1 MRAAWFDAFGKAK
14 QVIKIGD
21 QPDPK
26 VMVGEVLVQ
35 LSTTG
40 INPSDVKKRAG
51 AFSNLLDQGL
61 VIPHSDGAGEIIAVG
76 AGVAKDRI
84 GERVWV
90 YQGQYERRYGTA
102 ADLISIDARRAVFLP
117 AAITFEIGACLGI
130 PAMTAHRCVFSDGLI
145 DDNHI
150 LITGGAGRV
159 GGYAIQWAKL
169 AGASVIAT
177 ASNEQDKKVCED
189 LGADIVLNHRD
200 ENWDIDLLDATK
212 GTKIDRVVDVEF
224 GANLPKLLNVLKVGA
239 TIATYSST
247 QIPEPKIPF
256 LRMMYMDLSIRLVIV
271 YAMPE
276 KAKSDAVRDI
286 TAALEKDQLSHRIA
300 HTLPFDSIAHGHE
313 LIESGSTRG
322 CVVVNIA

>member
-1 MRAAWFDAFGKAK
+1 MRAAWFNTFGEAK
-14 QVIKIGD
+14 QVIRIGD

-26 VMVGEVLVQ
+26 VMVGEVLVK

-61 VIPHSDGAGEIIAVG
+61 VIPHSDGAGEIVAVG
-76 AGVAKDRI
+76 AGVSKNRI
-84 GERVWV
+84 GERVWI
-90 YQGQYERRYGTA
+90 YQAQYERRFGTA
-102 ADLISIDARRAVFLP
+102 ASLISIDARRAVILP
-117 AAITFEIGACLGI
+117 QETSLEIGACLGI
-130 PAMTAHRCVFSDGLI
+130 PAMTAHRCVFSDGVV
-145 DDNHI
+145 DAQHI

-169 AGASVIAT
+169 AGAKVIST

-189 LGADIVLNHRD
+189 LGADIVINHRD

-224 GANLPKLLNVLKVGA
+224 GRNLPKLLNVLKVGA

-276 KAKSDAVRDI
+276 NAKSDAVRDI

-300 HTLPFDSIAHGHE
+300 HILPLDSIAHGHE
-313 LIESGSTRG
+313 LIESGNTRG
-322 CVVVNIA
+322 CVVVNIS

>member
-1 MRAAWFDAFGKAK
+1 MRAAWFNTFGEAK
-14 QVIKIGD
+14 QVIRIGD

-26 VMVGEVLVQ
+26 VMVGEVLVK

-61 VIPHSDGAGEIIAVG
+61 VIPHSDGAGEIVAVG
-76 AGVAKDRI
+76 AGVSKNRI
-84 GERVWV
+84 GERVWI
-90 YQGQYERRYGTA
+90 YQAQYERRFGTA
-102 ADLISIDARRAVFLP
+102 ASLISIDARRAVILP
-117 AAITFEIGACLGI
+117 QETSLEIGACLGI
-130 PAMTAHRCVFSDGLI
+130 PAMTAHRCVFSDGLV
-145 DDNHI
+145 DAQHI

-169 AGASVIAT
+169 AGAKVIST

-189 LGADIVLNHRD
+189 LGADIVINHRD

-224 GANLPKLLNVLKVGA
+224 GRNLPKLLNVLKVGA

-276 KAKSDAVRDI
+276 NAKSDAVRDI

-300 HTLPFDSIAHGHE
+300 HILPLDSIAHGHE
-313 LIESGSTRG
+313 LIESGNTRG
-322 CVVVNIA
+322 CVVVNIS

>member
-1 MRAAWFDAFGKAK
+1 MRAAWFNTFGEAK
-14 QVIKIGD
+14 QVIRIGD

-26 VMVGEVLVQ
+26 VMVGEVLVK

-61 VIPHSDGAGEIIAVG
+61 VIPHSDGAGEIVAVG
-76 AGVAKDRI
+76 AGVSKNRI
-84 GERVWV
+84 GERVWI
-90 YQGQYERRYGTA
+90 YQAQYERRFGTA
-102 ADLISIDARRAVFLP
+102 ASLISIDARRAVILP
-117 AAITFEIGACLGI
+117 QETSLEIGACLGI
-130 PAMTAHRCVFSDGLI
+130 PAMTAHRCVFSDGVV
-145 DDNHI
+145 DAQHI

-169 AGASVIAT
+169 AGAKVIST

-189 LGADIVLNHRD
+189 LGADIVINHRD
-200 ENWDIDLLDATK
+200 ENWDMDLLDATK

-224 GANLPKLLNVLKVGA
+224 GRNLPKLLNVLKVGA

-276 KAKSDAVRDI
+276 NAKSDAVRDI

-300 HTLPFDSIAHGHE
+300 HILPLDSIAHGHE
-313 LIESGSTRG
+313 LIESGNTRG
-322 CVVVNIA
+322 CVVVNIS

>member
-1 MRAAWFDAFGKAK
+1 MRAAWFNTFGEAK
-14 QVIKIGD
+14 QVIRIGD

-26 VMVGEVLVQ
+26 VMVGEVLVK

-51 AFSNLLDQGL
+51 AFSYLLDQGL
-61 VIPHSDGAGEIIAVG
+61 VIPHSDGAGEIVAVG
-76 AGVAKDRI
+76 AGVSKNRI
-84 GERVWV
+84 GERVWI
-90 YQGQYERRYGTA
+90 YQAQYERRFGTA
-102 ADLISIDARRAVFLP
+102 ASLISIDARRAVILP
-117 AAITFEIGACLGI
+117 QETSLEIGACLGI
-130 PAMTAHRCVFSDGLI
+130 PAMTAHRCVFSDGVV
-145 DDNHI
+145 DAQHI

-169 AGASVIAT
+169 AGAKVIST

-189 LGADIVLNHRD
+189 LGADIVINHRD

-224 GANLPKLLNVLKVGA
+224 GRNLPKLLNVLKVGA

-276 KAKSDAVRDI
+276 NAKSDAVRDI

-300 HTLPFDSIAHGHE
+300 HILPLDSIAHGHE
-313 LIESGSTRG
+313 LIESGNTRG
-322 CVVVNIA
+322 CVVVNIS

>member
-1 MRAAWFDAFGKAK
+1 MRAAWFNTFGEAK
-14 QVIKIGD
+14 QVIRIGD

-26 VMVGEVLVQ
+26 VMVGEVLVK

-61 VIPHSDGAGEIIAVG
+61 VIPHSDGAGEIVAVG
-76 AGVAKDRI
+76 AGVSKNRI
-84 GERVWV
+84 GERVWI
-90 YQGQYERRYGTA
+90 YQAQYERRFGTA
-102 ADLISIDARRAVFLP
+102 ASLISIDARRAVILP
-117 AAITFEIGACLGI
+117 QETSLEIGACLGI
-130 PAMTAHRCVFSDGLI
+130 PAMTAHRCVFSDGVV
-145 DDNHI
+145 DAQHI

-169 AGASVIAT
+169 AGAKVIST
-177 ASNEQDKKVCED
+177 ASKKKKKKVCED
-189 LGADIVLNHRD
+189 LGADIVINHRD
-200 ENWDIDLLDATK
+200 ENWDMDLLDATK

-224 GANLPKLLNVLKVGA
+224 GRNLPKLLNVLKVGA

-276 KAKSDAVRDI
+276 NAKSDAVRDI

-300 HTLPFDSIAHGHE
+300 HILPLDSIAHGHE
-313 LIESGSTRG
+313 LIESGNTRG
-322 CVVVNIA
+322 CVVVNIS

>member
-1 MRAAWFDAFGKAK
+1 MRAAWFNTFGEAK
-14 QVIKIGD
+14 QVIRIGD

-26 VMVGEVLVQ
+26 VMVGEVLVK

-61 VIPHSDGAGEIIAVG
+61 VIPHSDGAGEIVAVG
-76 AGVAKDRI
+76 AGVSKNRI
-84 GERVWV
+84 GERVWI
-90 YQGQYERRYGTA
+90 YQAQYERRFGTA
-102 ADLISIDARRAVFLP
+102 ASLISIDARRAVILP
-117 AAITFEIGACLGI
+117 QETSLEIGACLGI
-130 PAMTAHRCVFSDGLI
+130 PAMTAHRCVFSDGLV
-145 DDNHI
+145 DAQHI

-169 AGASVIAT
+169 AGAKVIST
-177 ASNEQDKKVCED
+177 ASNEQDKKVCKD
-189 LGADIVLNHRD
+189 LGADIVINHRD

-224 GANLPKLLNVLKVGA
+224 GRNLPKLLNVLKVGA

-276 KAKSDAVRDI
+276 NAKSDAVRDI

-300 HTLPFDSIAHGHE
+300 HILPLDSIAHDHE
-313 LIESGSTRG
+313 LIESGNTRG
-322 CVVVNIA
+322 CVVVNIS

>member
-1 MRAAWFDAFGKAK
+1 MRAAWFNTFGEAK
-14 QVIKIGD
+14 QVIRIGD

-26 VMVGEVLVQ
+26 VMVGEVLVK

-61 VIPHSDGAGEIIAVG
+61 VIPHSDGAGEIVAVG
-76 AGVAKDRI
+76 AGVSKNRI
-84 GERVWV
+84 GERVWI
-90 YQGQYERRYGTA
+90 YQAQYERRFGTA
-102 ADLISIDARRAVFLP
+102 ASLISIDARRAVILP
-117 AAITFEIGACLGI
+117 QEISLEIGACLGI
-130 PAMTAHRCVFSDGLI
+130 PAMTAHRCVFSDGVV
-145 DDNHI
+145 DAQHI

-169 AGASVIAT
+169 AGAKVIST
-177 ASNEQDKKVCED
+177 ASNEQDKKVCKD
-189 LGADIVLNHRD
+189 LGADIVINHRD

-224 GANLPKLLNVLKVGA
+224 GRNLPKLLNVLKVGA

-276 KAKSDAVRDI
+276 NAKSDAVRDI

-300 HTLPFDSIAHGHE
+300 HILPLDSIAHGHE
-313 LIESGSTRG
+313 LIESGNTRG
-322 CVVVNIA
+322 CVVVNIS

>member
-1 MRAAWFDAFGKAK
+1 MRAAWFNTFGEAK
-14 QVIKIGD
+14 QVIRIGD

-26 VMVGEVLVQ
+26 VMVGEVLVK

-61 VIPHSDGAGEIIAVG
+61 VIPHSDGAGEIVAVG
-76 AGVAKDRI
+76 AGVSKNRI
-84 GERVWV
+84 GERVWI
-90 YQGQYERRYGTA
+90 YQAQYERRFGTA
-102 ADLISIDARRAVFLP
+102 ASLISIDARRAVILP
-117 AAITFEIGACLGI
+117 QETSLEIGACLGI
-130 PAMTAHRCVFSDGLI
+130 PAMTAHRCVFSDGVV
-145 DDNHI
+145 DAQHI

-169 AGASVIAT
+169 AGAKVIST
-177 ASNEQDKKVCED
+177 ASNEQDKKVCKD
-189 LGADIVLNHRD
+189 LGADIVINHRD

-224 GANLPKLLNVLKVGA
+224 GRNLPKLLNVLKVGA

-276 KAKSDAVRDI
+276 NAKSDAVRDI

-300 HTLPFDSIAHGHE
+300 HILPLDSIAHGHE
-313 LIESGSTRG
+313 LIESGNTRG
-322 CVVVNIA
+322 CVVVNIS